1 MVFNVHYCSYTSLKN
16 TNPNPNPNPN
26 SNPNPKRYTII
37 LTQILVISAYTICN
51 VIR

>member
-1 MVFNVHYCSYTSLKN
+1 LFLYTFEN

-26 SNPNPKRYTII
+26 LEHYKTI
-37 LTQILVISAYTICN
+37 LTQILVITAYTIYN